1 MAELLKPN
9 PKAHRRRRR
18 LGTGSG
24 SGKGGT
30 CGRGNKGA
38 GQRSG
43 KEHGPKFEGGQMPF
57 MRRIPKRGM
66 QRGKKINRMHQP
78 KGKEKRRYQV
88 INFTRLA
95 LWDPAEPVTPK
106 TLTKQGLIRRAD
118 RPVKLLAEG
127 ELKQPLEI
135 KVNAASEKAQKIV
148 KKAGGKLEVSAS

>member
-1 MAELLKPN
+1 MVEFLKPN
-9 PKAHRRRRR
+9 PKAHRRRKR
-18 LGTGSG
+18 LGAGPG

-43 KEHGPKFEGGQMPF
+43 KEQGPKFEGGQMPL

-66 QRGKKINRMHQP
+66 QGGKKINHMHQP

-88 INFTRLA
+88 INFTRLSS
-95 LWDPAEPVTPK
+95 WPPAEPVTPD
-106 TLTKQGLIRRAD
+106 TLAQKGLIRRAD

-127 ELKQPLEI
+127 ELKQPLVI
-135 KVNAASEKAQKIV
+135 KVNAASEEAQKIV
-148 KKAGGKLEVSAS
+148 EKAGGRLEVSAS